1 VHCKAQPSDFLALLQ
16 DVSAINL
23 PIVGTSI
30 LFPREQQQDLYDFFG
45 IRQESIL
52 ISILRPLLY
61 LLLAASLSIPS
72 LAQSFVFASPNTRE
86 HMSDEAALASQG
98 SFEQQNFLAVA
109 RFLAA
114 RLCQAPKVQSS
125 LGLDG
130 AGSENSA
137 LVTGCR
143 PGEGTYLGVL
153 LGRYAH
159 QKWVL
164 VFTPAPDGTER
175 LFVLTLHSSGPKEAL
190 TPEEVLVKMRKFG
203 LSEGTVIAQTKESVV
218 YLWVKD
224 ASQDQAIHALAEANH
239 SVIQETR
246 GTGLLIGSDDRAQAQ
261 GIFDRRIF
269 SYERTHHLAYSAQL
283 WSKKL
288 RDMGLSGATPTSKIP
303 SSPAKTTPTGHGAP
317 NGRPSAP

>member
-1 VHCKAQPSDFLALLQ
+1 M
-16 DVSAINL
+16 
-23 PIVGTSI
+23 
-30 LFPREQQQDLYDFFG
+30 
-45 IRQESIL
+45 
-52 ISILRPLLY
+52 ISILRPLLT
-61 LLLAASLSIPS
+61 LLLGASLSIPS

-98 SFEQQNFLAVA
+98 SVEQQNFLAVA

-114 RLCQAPKVQSS
+114 RLCQAPKVESS

-130 AGSENSA
+130 PGSENSA
-137 LVTGCR
+137 LVAGCR
-143 PGEGTYLGVL
+143 SGEGPYLGVL

-164 VFTPAPDGTER
+164 IFTPAPGGTDR
-175 LFVLTLHSSGPKEAL
+175 LFVLTLPSAGPKEVPA
-190 TPEEVLVKMRKFG
+190 PEFLAKMRKFG
-203 LSEGTVIAQTKESVV
+203 LSEGTVIAQGRETVV

-224 ASQDQAIHALAEANH
+224 TSQDQAIHALAEANH

-261 GIFDRRIF
+261 SVFDRRIF
-269 SYERTHHLAYSAQL
+269 SYERAHHLAYSAQL

-288 RDMGLSGATPTSKIP
+288 RDMGLSGATPTSKTP

>member
-1 VHCKAQPSDFLALLQ
+1 M
-16 DVSAINL
+16 
-23 PIVGTSI
+23 
-30 LFPREQQQDLYDFFG
+30 
-45 IRQESIL
+45 
-52 ISILRPLLY
+52 ISILRPLLT
-61 LLLAASLSIPS
+61 LLLGASLSIPS

-114 RLCQAPKVQSS
+114 RLCQAPKVESS

-130 AGSENSA
+130 PGSENSA

-143 PGEGTYLGVL
+143 SGEGTYLGVL

-164 VFTPAPDGTER
+164 IFTPAPGGTER
-175 LFVLTLHSSGPKEAL
+175 LFVLTLPSAGVDA
-190 TPEEVLVKMRKFG
+190 VLANMRKLG
-203 LSEGTVIAQTKESVV
+203 LSEGTVIAQGRETVV
-218 YLWVKD
+218 YLWVKN
-224 ASQDQAIHALAEANH
+224 ASQDQAIRALAEANH
-239 SVIQETR
+239 GAIEETR
-246 GTGLLIGSDDRAQAQ
+246 GTGMLIGSDDRAQAQ
-261 GIFDRRIF
+261 SVFDRRIF
-269 SYERTHHLAYSAQL
+269 SYERVHHLAYSAQL

-288 RDMGLSGATPTSKIP
+288 RDMGLSGATPTSKTP